1 MCFTWD
7 TEYDKIG
14 GINMDAF
21 ERNID
26 YDLDYA
32 LCVYFGIS
40 KAIDYEIN
48 YGEENKIEV
57 YEYIVD
63 RYCNEIMVSGKY
75 LKEKLEEYK
84 SKYKKK
90 D

>member
-1 MCFTWD
+1 M
-7 TEYDKIG
+7 DK
-14 GINMDAF
+14 F

-26 YDLDYA
+26 YDLYYA

-57 YEYIVD
+57 YEYIVE
-63 RYCNEIMVSGKY
+63 RYCDEIMVSGKY
-75 LKEKLEEYK
+75 LKEKYK